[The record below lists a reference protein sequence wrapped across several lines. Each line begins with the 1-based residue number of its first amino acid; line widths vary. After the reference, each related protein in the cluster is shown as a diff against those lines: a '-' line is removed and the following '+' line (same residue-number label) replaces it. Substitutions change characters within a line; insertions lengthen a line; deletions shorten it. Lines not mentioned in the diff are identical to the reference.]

1 MAIAGAV
8 GLVKG
13 LGPEPCAAYLE
24 KLISNITKV
33 ASGEALCQLAE
44 EDEEEMEEEEEQE
57 VSISLFLHFLIVR
70 VRCSSSPLPL
80 LEGASAT
87 SQRWPQG
94 RRCASWQKKTRRSL
108 TKRKSKRRASH
119 YHRTS

>member
-13 LGPEPCAAYLE
+13 LGAEPCAAYLE
-24 KLISNITKV
+24 KLIGAITKV

-57 VSISLFLHFLIVR
+57 VAL
-70 VRCSSSPLPL
+70 CAL
-80 LEGASAT
+80 LLL
-87 SQRWPQG
+87 
-94 RRCASWQKKTRRSL
+94 L
-108 TKRKSKRRASH
+108 TYVA
-119 YHRTS
+119 